1 VTKKESGE
9 KFRILCPSWRPR
21 TEHTKIQSS
30 SGNFSKHSN
39 FDWSFD
45 TTGLYSQQ
53 ELHSRPYEP
62 HLFTRN

>member
-1 VTKKESGE
+1 MAKSFEYFVLLGGQERS
-9 KFRILCPSWRPR
+9 
-21 TEHTKIQSS
+21 HTKIQSS

-45 TTGLYSQQ
+45 TAG
-53 ELHSRPYEP
+53 LHSHHSCPYES